1 MFRAAL
7 QNVDF
12 LWLIVLFCFV
22 LLPES
27 GCRSADV
34 DSCHEV
40 KTAYMMR
47 QIGPVELVPDRPGT
61 GQSVPVEILEQKLY
75 RRLKKEEELQ
85 RSKVLKDF
93 I

>member
-7 QNVDF
+7 QNVDLFWVIF
-12 LWLIVLFCFV
+12 LYFV
-22 LLPES
+22 FLPETC
-27 GCRSADV
+27 CRAAGA

-61 GQSVPVEILEQKLY
+61 GQSVPLEI
-75 RRLKKEEELQ
+75 
-85 RSKVLKDF
+85 S
-93 I
+93 

>member
-7 QNVDF
+7 QNVDLFWVIF
-12 LWLIVLFCFV
+12 LYFGF
-22 LLPES
+22 LPGT
-27 GCRSADV
+27 GCRSADA

-61 GQSVPVEILEQKLY
+61 GQSVQRHIILLPCEVVLISTALKLTGVCFNRY
-75 RRLKKEEELQ
+75 N
-85 RSKVLKDF
+85 
-93 I
+93 

>member
-7 QNVDF
+7 QNVD
-12 LWLIVLFCFV
+12 LFRVILLYSVF
-22 LLPES
+22 LPET
-27 GCRSADV
+27 GCRSADA

-61 GQSVPVEILEQKLY
+61 GQSVPLEIL
-75 RRLKKEEELQ
+75 
-85 RSKVLKDF
+85 
-93 I
+93 